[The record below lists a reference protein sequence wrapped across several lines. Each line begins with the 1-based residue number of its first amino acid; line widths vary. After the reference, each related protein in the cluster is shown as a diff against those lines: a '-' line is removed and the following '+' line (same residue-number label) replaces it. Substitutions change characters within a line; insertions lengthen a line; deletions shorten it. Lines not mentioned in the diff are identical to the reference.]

1 MRWRTPQTLAS
12 ISRRLRPGLSSLWSW
27 WIRRRSLRRLSGAVV
42 ASAACVCLAG
52 CPYGFQGGTL
62 PNVKTVAILPFDNDT
77 PEPRLT
83 AEVSDAVR
91 QALEGRLGLRVATE
105 ATADAIVRGR
115 VVRYDP
121 DVPQSVQPGLGRV
134 TVTKRK
140 VQITVDVEILNQR
153 AGTTVWKRQ
162 GLSVDG
168 DYDPPAEQDGRK
180 AALAKLV
187 QQIVD
192 GAQSQW

>member
-1 MRWRTPQTLAS
+1 M
-12 ISRRLRPGLSSLWSW
+12 
-27 WIRRRSLRRLSGAVV
+27 SGAVA
-42 ASAACVCLAG
+42 ASAAAVVLAA
-52 CPYGFQGGTL
+52 CPYGFAGGTL

-77 PEPRLT
+77 PEPALT
-83 AEVSDAVR
+83 QEVSEAVR

-121 DVPQSVQPGLGRV
+121 DIPISLQVGTGQV

-153 AGTTVWKRQ
+153 EGTTVWKRQ
-162 GLSVDG
+162 GLMVDG
-168 DYDPPAEQDGRK
+168 DYNPPAEKDGRK
-180 AALAKLV
+180 LAWDKLV

>member
-1 MRWRTPQTLAS
+1 MHAS
-12 ISRRLRPGLSSLWSW
+12 TFRRLRLDLSSLWGW
-27 WIRRRSLRRLSGAVV
+27 WIPRRSFRRKFGAAVISASGLW
-42 ASAACVCLAG
+42 LAG
-52 CPYGFQGGTL
+52 CLYGFAGGTL

-77 PEPRLT
+77 PEPALT
-83 AEVSDAVR
+83 QQVSDAVR

-121 DVPQSVQPGLGRV
+121 DMPIALQPGQGQV

-140 VQITVDVEILNQR
+140 VQITVDVEITNQR
-153 AGTTVWKRQ
+153 EGTTVWKRQ
-162 GLSVDG
+162 GISVDG
-168 DYDPPAEQDGRK
+168 EYNPPDEAAGRK
-180 AALAKLV
+180 VALDKLV
-187 QQIVD
+187 IQIVD

>member
-1 MRWRTPQTLAS
+1 M
-12 ISRRLRPGLSSLWSW
+12 
-27 WIRRRSLRRLSGAVV
+27 
-42 ASAACVCLAG
+42 
-52 CPYGFQGGTL
+52 
-62 PNVKTVAILPFDNDT
+62 
-77 PEPRLT
+77 
-83 AEVSDAVR
+83 SDAVR

-121 DVPQSVQPGLGRV
+121 DVPQSVQPGLGQV
-134 TVTKRK
+134 KVTKRK
-140 VQITVDVEILNQR
+140 VQIIVDVEILNQR

-180 AALAKLV
+180 LALAKLV

>member
-1 MRWRTPQTLAS
+1 M
-12 ISRRLRPGLSSLWSW
+12 SSLWSW
-27 WIRRRSLRRLSGAVV
+27 WIRSRSSRRLCGAVV
-42 ASAACVCLAG
+42 ASAACLWLAG
-52 CPYGFQGGTL
+52 CLYGFAGGTL

-105 ATADAIVRGR
+105 ATADAIDRGR

-121 DVPQSVQPGLGRV
+121 EVPQSVQPGLGQV
-134 TVTKRK
+134 KVTKRK
-140 VQITVDVEILNQR
+140 VQIIVDVEIVNQR
-153 AGTTVWKRQ
+153 EGTTVWKRQ

>member
-1 MRWRTPQTLAS
+1 MVWWIPRPS
-12 ISRRLRPGLSSLWSW
+12 FRRLFGAVLISASSL
-27 WIRRRSLRRLSGAVV
+27 G
-42 ASAACVCLAG
+42 LAG
-52 CPYGFQGGTL
+52 CPYKFAGGTL

-83 AEVSDAVR
+83 AEVSEAVR

-121 DVPQSVQPGLGRV
+121 DVPQSVQAGVGQLK
-134 TVTKRK
+134 VTKRK
-140 VQITVDVEILNQR
+140 VQIVVDVEIVNQR
-153 AGTTVWKRQ
+153 EGTSVWKAQ

>member
-1 MRWRTPQTLAS
+1 MLAL

-27 WIRRRSLRRLSGAVV
+27 WIRRRSSRRLYGAVV
-42 ASAACVCLAG
+42 VNAACLWLAG
-52 CPYGFQGGTL
+52 CLYGFAGGTL

-153 AGTTVWKRQ
+153 EGTTVWKRQ

>member
-1 MRWRTPQTLAS
+1 
-12 ISRRLRPGLSSLWSW
+12 
-27 WIRRRSLRRLSGAVV
+27 
-42 ASAACVCLAG
+42 VCLAG

-62 PNVKTVAILPFDNDT
+62 PNVKTVAIMPFDNDT

-121 DVPQSVQPGLGRV
+121 DVPQSVLAGVGQA

-140 VQITVDVEILNQR
+140 VQIIVDVEIVNQR
-153 AGTTVWKRQ
+153 EGTSVWKRQ

-168 DYDPPAEQDGRK
+168 DYDPPNETDGRK